1 MLNSE
6 RRRTPRFPFVA
17 VAEITEK
24 VSATEIVTQVSEI
37 SLYGCYIDH
46 NNPFPSGTAV
56 TLKIFSESEV
66 FEATAKVLYA
76 HPNLGMGLAYHELSL
91 RSSGI
96 LRAWL
101 SRAQAMDEKSRA

>member
-24 VSATEIVTQVSEI
+24 ASGVEIVTQVSEL

-46 NNPFPSGTAV
+46 KNPFPAGTSV
-56 TLKIFSESEV
+56 TVKIFSESEV

-76 HPNLGMGLAYHELSL
+76 HPNLGMGLSYHELSL

-96 LRAWL
+96 LRGWL
-101 SRAQAMDEKSRA
+101 ARAETAEGKSRP

>member
-24 VSATEIVTQVSEI
+24 TSATEIVTQVSEI

-46 NNPFPSGTAV
+46 KNPFPPGTTV

-66 FEATAKVLYA
+66 FEAAAKVLYA

-91 RSSGI
+91 RSSGV
-96 LRAWL
+96 LRGWL
-101 SRAQAMDEKSRA
+101 SKAQALEEKSRA